1 MCTQTLLLE
10 SKSDDC
16 SNLSTEQ
23 NQSARRSIVQP
34 LTMSGNVVKK
44 EVETYN
50 NLNRNIASQEIKKI
64 ILVTPNDSDVLGG
77 RGNGVAFH
85 PGNLNFR
92 NLLKQYQ
99 AQYLNSMASTSKK
112 RAIVMNIMEK
122 VKSSGGRFLK
132 LVENDGFGGWVCMTF
147 EESRNKTA
155 QAIRDGSP
163 MTLKNQ
169 LKCRK
174 QLKYKK
180 QMKSKKQFKPDNHC
194 FNPSNKP
201 SEVCDGR
208 PSKKSIQDE
217 ISSEMVNSFNKK
229 IDRIRGDMNEL
240 KRKYDQLDRE
250 QHRLTKEFMKKIIPE
265 NSTDI
270 L

>member
-1 MCTQTLLLE
+1 M
-10 SKSDDC
+10 
-16 SNLSTEQ
+16 
-23 NQSARRSIVQP
+23 
-34 LTMSGNVVKK
+34 G
-44 EVETYN
+44 
-50 NLNRNIASQEIKKI
+50 
-64 ILVTPNDSDVLGG
+64 
-77 RGNGVAFH
+77 
-85 PGNLNFR
+85 
-92 NLLKQYQ
+92 
-99 AQYLNSMASTSKK
+99 

-180 QMKSKKQFKPDNHC
+180 QFKPATHC

-208 PSKKSIQDE
+208 PNKKSIQDE

-229 IDRIRGDMNEL
+229 IDRIRG
-240 KRKYDQLDRE
+240 
-250 QHRLTKEFMKKIIPE
+250 
-265 NSTDI
+265 
-270 L
+270 